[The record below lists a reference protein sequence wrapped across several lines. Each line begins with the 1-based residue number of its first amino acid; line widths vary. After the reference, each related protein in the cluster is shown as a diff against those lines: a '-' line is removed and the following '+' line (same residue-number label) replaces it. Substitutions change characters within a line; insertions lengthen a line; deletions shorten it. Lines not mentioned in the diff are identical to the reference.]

1 MTLIQR
7 IAHSE
12 KYFVWIGIYA
22 ALGLLSTE
30 FSLAPVVAF
39 YVLYGTAFLDILY
52 KRSVNESL
60 DFMIAQLISWEVIG
74 RMSNSSPWLPWETGK
89 YALFILL
96 VFGLTFKRGKSSV
109 IGSLIILLSIPS
121 IFLIEGDRIFKD
133 LIFNYLG
140 IVLVGLSIMYFY
152 QRQYTY
158 QDFKRICRVMMYPI
172 ISILAFITIKTPEFE
187 QLQFELGAN
196 FRTTGGFGSN
206 QVSTILG
213 LGMLILGMFQVKRDN
228 LFGNRGI
235 DLILLALSLIHISE
249 RAGILD
255 CLSWS
260 MFSQIIFS
268 ICAIRAKLKGPWQV

>member
-89 YALFILL
+89 YALFI
-96 VFGLTFKRGKSSV
+96 SV
-109 IGSLIILLSIPS
+109 S
-121 IFLIEGDRIFKD
+121 
-133 LIFNYLG
+133 
-140 IVLVGLSIMYFY
+140 
-152 QRQYTY
+152 YTH
-158 QDFKRICRVMMYPI
+158 
-172 ISILAFITIKTPEFE
+172 L
-187 QLQFELGAN
+187 
-196 FRTTGGFGSN
+196 
-206 QVSTILG
+206 
-213 LGMLILGMFQVKRDN
+213 
-228 LFGNRGI
+228 
-235 DLILLALSLIHISE
+235 
-249 RAGILD
+249 
-255 CLSWS
+255 
-260 MFSQIIFS
+260 
-268 ICAIRAKLKGPWQV
+268 